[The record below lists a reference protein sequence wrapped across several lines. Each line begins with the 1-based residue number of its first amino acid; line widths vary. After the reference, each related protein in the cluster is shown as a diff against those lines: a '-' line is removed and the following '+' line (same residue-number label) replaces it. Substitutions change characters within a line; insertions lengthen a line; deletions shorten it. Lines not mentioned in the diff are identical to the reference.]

1 MQGSSLIQDIRQNLT
16 KVEFY
21 LLKKNTEA
29 NMNKSLSLHIE
40 FSIKLAF
47 KKNTIEKN
55 IDFY

>member
-21 LLKKNTEA
+21 LMEKNIEA

-55 IDFY
+55 IDYY